1 MLFFFSP
8 PLSFWKGRES
18 AVICWLFLKRWG
30 VLPKDWRGMWQ
41 KGTSCIGHPCVHS
54 SWALGD
60 LDSSASGPCLISC
73 CLMSHMVTASGQ
85 GCLRSRDECAAEPG
99 CQVVP
104 LTTLHPAPQPAGQIK
119 TKQFTPT
126 SQIETPDSSWCFKTE
141 IRHLQKVL
149 KNSKT

>member
-1 MLFFFSP
+1 MLFFFPP
-8 PLSFWKGRES
+8 PLSFWKGREP

-60 LDSSASGPCLISC
+60 LDSSASRACLICC

-104 LTTLHPAPQPAGQIK
+104 LTTLHPAPQPARQIK
-119 TKQFTPT
+119 TKQHQHPK
-126 SQIETPDSSWCFKTE
+126 SKHPILPRCLKRG
-141 IRHLQKVL
+141 IRHLRKVF